1 MAPSCL
7 SGDLVMQLILRA
19 SESQPGGEVRG
30 KVLGLVGDGALGR
43 QIAFQAAHYGMEV
56 LSTDAEP
63 GAGPYRRV
71 LLGELL
77 ATSDFVLP
85 LQPGAA
91 NTLRD
96 ERFLVLMKP
105 GAELVELTRP
115 AA

>member
-1 MAPSCL
+1 MTALLFRRGAREL
-7 SGDLVMQLILRA
+7 S
-19 SESQPGGEVRG
+19 G
-30 KVLGLVGDGALGR
+30 KVLGLVGDGVVGR
-43 QIAFQAAHYGMEV
+43 TIASRAAHYGMEV
-56 LSTDAEP
+56 ISTDAEP

-85 LQPGAA
+85 LESATA

-105 GAELVELTRP
+105 GAHLVSLADVAEEPRQPQHELG
-115 AA
+115 